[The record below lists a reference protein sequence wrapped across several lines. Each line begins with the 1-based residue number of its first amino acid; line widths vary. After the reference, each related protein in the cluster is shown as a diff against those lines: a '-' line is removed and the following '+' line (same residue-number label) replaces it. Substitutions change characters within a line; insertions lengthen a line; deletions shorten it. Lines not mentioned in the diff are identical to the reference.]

1 MVENLKSESTNPLG
15 THFGILMPLTKRAP
29 WPKKSK
35 VLSDIILMHLNVLP
49 AAAADVLE
57 AVLAFLAGGVATVSG
72 SSSSLTT
79 ITSSDS
85 ARDGGRPRPMV
96 ELSHLSD
103 YFLISQNGPLP
114 LPVLEDLKGRPRFF
128 G

>member
-1 MVENLKSESTNPLG
+1 MAHQLPELSELSQREV
-15 THFGILMPLTKRAP
+15 FAILPNFKGLA
-29 WPKKSK
+29 
-35 VLSDIILMHLNVLP
+35 DIIFLHLNVLP

-85 ARDGGRPRPMV
+85 ARDGGRPRPT
-96 ELSHLSD
+96 ELSH
-103 YFLISQNGPLP
+103 
-114 LPVLEDLKGRPRFF
+114 
-128 G
+128 